1 MLTLLEL
8 KKNIVEL
15 KVVNE
20 VVSEGVHCVLVPVV
34 LGPLFS
40 CWHSKTWL
48 PYQHYIVCT
57 DVDGT
62 CWLVDCVSESTSSP
76 EPGLDGYAGSQG
88 ESSGSQESLSAVN
101 VDELIQV
108 LK

>member
-40 CWHSKTWL
+40 C
-48 PYQHYIVCT
+48 
-57 DVDGT
+57 
-62 CWLVDCVSESTSSP
+62 
-76 EPGLDGYAGSQG
+76 
-88 ESSGSQESLSAVN
+88 
-101 VDELIQV
+101 
-108 LK
+108 